1 MRLSK
6 LFNSDLHNIHHAAFW
21 LAVFSLLSA
30 FLGAFRDR
38 LLAGHFGASR
48 ELDVYYAAFRVPDF
62 IYTLMLLFTASTA
75 LIPIFLETSQN
86 EKKSINDLIG
96 SLIIVF
102 ASAVFV
108 LGLAAIFLMPYFTDF
123 AFPGF
128 SFAEKSTVILLS
140 RILLLSP
147 LLLGLSNIFASVT
160 QTFGRFFIYGL
171 SPVVYNLGIIFGI
184 FTFLNFWGLPGLVLG
199 VILGAVLHMSV
210 QVLLLWRLGIK
221 PGWGWPLFDDVRS
234 VALLSLPRTIS
245 LEVGQILFI
254 ILTGIA
260 STLAVGS
267 ITVFNLASNLE
278 FIPITVIGLSYSIA
292 AFPALAEYSLK
303 KAKEHF
309 EAHFS
314 AAFRHILFWALPFS
328 LIILVLRAQIV
339 RVILGSGNF
348 SWADTRLTAASLML
362 LSFAVTFQSIV
373 LLLVRAFHAEGE
385 VWRLLFISIISTL
398 FAVGA
403 VFWFV
408 FALEPG
414 SAASSFFASLL
425 RISDIPDIRVIS
437 LSVGILI
444 GSVANFLLLA
454 LAFWRVFGWTPWK
467 GARRSVFEII
477 SASVCG
483 ALGAYSGLAIFS
495 NIFNLHTFFGVL
507 FQGFF
512 SGILGVFITGAL
524 LWVLKNRELMEV
536 YESIL
541 KVLGEPEK
549 EKAEHKVPPPEPE
562 KLP

>member
-1 MRLSK
+1 MRFAK
-6 LFNSDLHNIHHAAFW
+6 LFNSDLHNVHHAAFW

-30 FLGAFRDR
+30 FLGMFRDR

-48 ELDVYYAAFRVPDF
+48 ELDIYYAAFRVPDF

-75 LIPIFLETSQN
+75 LIPIFLETSQDQ
-86 EKKSINDLIG
+86 KKSINNLIG

-102 ASAVFV
+102 SSAVFV
-108 LGLAAIFLMPYFTDF
+108 LGLAAFFLMPYFV
-123 AFPGF
+123 GF
-128 SFAEKSTVILLS
+128 SFSGFSFEEKELTVLLS
-140 RILLLSP
+140 RILLVSP

-184 FTFLNFWGLPGLVLG
+184 LTFMKFWDLPGLAAG
-199 VILGAVLHMSV
+199 VILGAVLHMGV
-210 QVLLLWRLGIK
+210 QTALLWRLGVK
-221 PGWGWPLFDDVRS
+221 PNFSGFLFEDIRNV
-234 VALLSLPRTIS
+234 VALSLPRTIS
-245 LEVGQILFI
+245 LQVGQILSI
-254 ILTGIA
+254 ILTGVA

-309 EAHFS
+309 ETHFS

-328 LIILVLRAQIV
+328 LILLTLRAQIV

-348 SWADTRLTAASLML
+348 SWSDTRLTAASLML
-362 LSFAVTFQSIV
+362 LAFAVTFQSAI

-385 VWRLLFISIISTL
+385 VWRPLFINIISTL
-398 FAVGA
+398 FGAGA

-414 SAASSFFASLL
+414 SAASAFLASLL
-425 RISDIPDIRVIS
+425 RISDIYDIRVIA
-437 LSVGILI
+437 LSMGVLI

-454 LAFWRVFGWTPWK
+454 LAFWRVFGWAPWK
-467 GARRSVFEII
+467 GAKRSVFEIT
-477 SASVCG
+477 SAGICG
-483 ALGAYSGLAIFS
+483 ALGAYSGLAIFAGM
-495 NIFNLHTFFGVL
+495 FNLHTFFGVL
-507 FQGFF
+507 LQGIF
-512 SGILGVFITGAL
+512 SGILGIFIAGAF
-524 LWVLKNRELMEV
+524 LWVLKNRELLEIH
-536 YESIL
+536 ESVLKIL
-541 KVLGEPEK
+541 REEEK

>member
-1 MRLSK
+1 MRFTK

-21 LAVFSLLSA
+21 LAVFGLSSA
-30 FLGAFRDR
+30 FLGAYRDR
-38 LLAGHFGASR
+38 LLAGQFGASR
-48 ELDVYYAAFRVPDF
+48 ELDIYYAAFRVPDF

-75 LIPIFLETSQN
+75 LIPIFLETSEN
-86 EKKSINDLIG
+86 AKKSINDLIG
-96 SLIIVF
+96 SLIIIFSVAVLALGF
-102 ASAVFV
+102 AAF
-108 LGLAAIFLMPYFTDF
+108 FLMPYFAGA

-128 SFAEKSTVILLS
+128 SPEEKKTAIFLS
-140 RILLLSP
+140 RILLASP
-147 LLLGLSNIFASVT
+147 LFLGLSNIFASVT

-171 SPVVYNLGIIFGI
+171 SPVVYNLGIILGI
-184 FTFLNFWGLPGLVLG
+184 FSFLKFWGLPGLATG

-210 QVLLLWRLGIK
+210 QAALLWKLGIK
-221 PGWGWPLFDDVRS
+221 PSARVPLFSDVWS

-245 LEVGQILFI
+245 LQVGQFFSI

-260 STLAVGS
+260 STLASGS
-267 ITVFNLASNLE
+267 IAVFNLASNLE

-328 LIILVLRAQIV
+328 LILLVLRAQIV

-362 LSFAVTFQSIV
+362 LSFAIIFQSMI

-385 VWRLLFISIISTL
+385 VWRPFFVNIISML
-398 FAVGA
+398 FGAGA

-414 SAASSFFASLL
+414 SAPSLYLSSLL
-425 RISDIPDIRVIS
+425 RISDIPDIRVIA
-437 LSVGILI
+437 LSIGILI
-444 GSVANFLLLA
+444 GSIANFLLLM
-454 LAFWRVFGWTPWK
+454 LAFWRVFGWVPWR
-467 GARRSVFEII
+467 GAGRSIFEIL
-477 SASVCG
+477 SAGICG
-483 ALGAYSGLAIFS
+483 GLGSYSGLAIFS
-495 NIFNLHTFFGVL
+495 NIFDLHTFSGVFL
-507 FQGFF
+507 QGLL
-512 SGILGVFITGAL
+512 SGVFGVFIAGAL
-524 LWVLKNRELMEV
+524 LWVLKNRELLEV

-541 KVLGEPEK
+541 RVLTEPEK
-549 EKAEHKVPPPEPE
+549 EKEEHKVPSPEPE